1 MQVFE
6 AFSQLKDGFIT
17 KEYEKRFRCSLW
29 SRNDKVIEK
38 VCDFVR
44 ADHRLTI
51 KAVEELWI
59 YFGSC
64 HTILRPDF
72 GMRSV
77 WSSSH
82 SSWQYSKST
91 VCL

>member
-6 AFSQLKDGFIT
+6 AFSQLKDWFIS
-17 KEYEKRFRCSLW
+17 KEYEKHSICSSS
-29 SRNDKVIEK
+29 SRNGKEITK

-51 KAVEELWI
+51 KEAVEELGI
-59 YFGSC
+59 SFGSC
-64 HTILRPDF
+64 HTILRPDL

-77 WSSSH
+77 
-82 SSWQYSKST
+82 
-91 VCL
+91 